1 MVQFLCTFGY
11 DNTFSSCICVSILIG
26 TGIAVSLVVSLLV
39 QDTRKVFDYDV
50 KLVFSRRKIVQNLVD
65 NFIRRHVVAL
75 KIVIGV
81 ALLGITAFNIAMR
94 YPDNEIAIGITI
106 AVYGG
111 AGLAALPLMNELIVE
126 TTYPVGEATSTGVSM
141 MASQLV
147 AALLVGLSA
156 IVPSSGSDDYPHT
169 VCRDGESQDL
179 TWYLLFVNG
188 IFILYYP
195 FFVYFYRKLI

>member
-1 MVQFLCTFGY
+1 MIISATRPQKKF
-11 DNTFSSCICVSILIG
+11 VSRNLIH
-26 TGIAVSLVVSLLV
+26 
-39 QDTRKVFDYDV
+39 
-50 KLVFSRRKIVQNLVD
+50 
-65 NFIRRHVVAL
+65 RRHVVAL

-81 ALLGITAFNIAMR
+81 ALLGITGFNIAMR
-94 YPDNEIAIGITI
+94 YPNNEIAIGITI
-106 AVYGG
+106 AIYGG

-147 AALLVGLSA
+147 AALLVALSA
-156 IVPSSGSDDYPHT
+156 IVPSSGSDEYPET

-195 FFVYFYRKLI
+195 FFVYFYRKSIQYSIIFTPNSYESLTDTFCPV

>member
-1 MVQFLCTFGY
+1 M
-11 DNTFSSCICVSILIG
+11 
-26 TGIAVSLVVSLLV
+26 
-39 QDTRKVFDYDV
+39 
-50 KLVFSRRKIVQNLVD
+50 
-65 NFIRRHVVAL
+65 
-75 KIVIGV
+75 
-81 ALLGITAFNIAMR
+81 LGISGFNIAMR

-147 AALLVGLSA
+147 AALLVALSA

-195 FFVYFYRKLI
+195 FFVYFYRKFIQIQFKYPVSEIRKFPWNRHQTTFKISLTGYLNSI

>member
-1 MVQFLCTFGY
+1 MIWSLSTASV
-11 DNTFSSCICVSILIG
+11 SSKIDKFRNIEILE
-26 TGIAVSLVVSLLV
+26 
-39 QDTRKVFDYDV
+39 
-50 KLVFSRRKIVQNLVD
+50 
-65 NFIRRHVVAL
+65 RRHVLAL

-81 ALLGITAFNIAMR
+81 ALLGITGFNIAMR
-94 YPDNEIAIGITI
+94 YPNNEIAIGITI
-106 AVYGG
+106 AIYGG

-147 AALLVGLSA
+147 AALLVALSA
-156 IVPSSGSDDYPHT
+156 IVPSSGSDDYPDT

-188 IFILYYP
+188 LFILYYP
-195 FFVYFYRKLI
+195 FFVYFYRKFIQYDKSSVELRL

>member
-1 MVQFLCTFGY
+1 MFKFSTVITLMVQFLCTFGY

-39 QDTRKVFDYDV
+39 QDTRKVFTISSYSFRSEKNFPMV
-50 KLVFSRRKIVQNLVD
+50 K

-81 ALLGITAFNIAMR
+81 ALLGITGFNIAMR
-94 YPDNEIAIGITI
+94 YPDNKIAIGITI
-106 AVYGG
+106 AIYGG

-147 AALLVGLSA
+147 AALLVALSA

-188 IFILYYP
+188 IFI
-195 FFVYFYRKLI
+195 